1 MLWSHDPT
9 VTCSI
14 ILPTMGDKINQH
26 CLVFSMVIPQ
36 VTVVSTCNCFPQVYI
51 AEISTAKFRGIFG
64 SFTQIGLATGI
75 LLNYSIGSIP
85 GFPYFYNSLVAT
97 GTVAVFEVMM
107 VWLKE
112 TPRWLVSK
120 SHYQEAYHTL
130 IWLRGPSVN
139 TEDEIRSIESS
150 DSSSIWSAWKEFAK
164 RSVAVPVMIVIVVMF
179 FQQIGGLN
187 AISSYAASLFE
198 EAGVANPRVTATYA
212 VGGVELFSTVI
223 SIFVIDLIGRKILLI
238 ISGAGMTVGTALLGV
253 HFYITRPS
261 LCASVA
267 NSTLT
272 DLAEMLQ
279 DSTTDAPCNTQYGP
293 LAVVSI
299 ITFGFAFSVGWG
311 PVPWILLSELI
322 PLQVRGLASGIAILV
337 NWGTSAIVVGFYLE
351 YADVVQVWFAWWS
364 FAILNAAGVLFTIV
378 FIRETKGKT
387 LEDIEKYY
395 QEHRF

>member
-1 MLWSHDPT
+1 M
-9 VTCSI
+9 
-14 ILPTMGDKINQH
+14 
-26 CLVFSMVIPQ
+26 CLFLQI
-36 VTVVSTCNCFPQVYI
+36 YI
-51 AEISTAKFRGIFG
+51 AEISTAKFRGLFG
-64 SFTQIGLATGI
+64 SFVEIGLATGI

-85 GFPYFYNSLVAT
+85 GFPYFYNSLVAA
-97 GTVAVFEVMM
+97 GIVAVFEVMM

-253 HFYITRPS
+253 HFYIMRPS
-261 LCASVA
+261 LCTSVA

-279 DSTTDAPCNTQYGP
+279 ELTTDAPCNPQYGP
-293 LAVVSI
+293 LAIVSI
-299 ITFGFAFSVGWG
+299 IVYVIAFSIGWA
-311 PVPWILLSELI
+311 PVPVVLMGELI
-322 PLQVRGLASGIAILV
+322 PLRVRGLASGIATFVSL
-337 NWGTSAIVVGFYLE
+337 GTGALFVFFYVE
-351 YADVVQVWFAWWS
+351 YANLVQLWFAWWT
-364 FAILNAAGVLFTIV
+364 FTAINIVGVVFVII
-378 FIRETKGKT
+378 FIRETRGKM

-395 QEHRF
+395 EEHRF

>member
-1 MLWSHDPT
+1 MVIST
-9 VTCSI
+9 VTSE
-14 ILPTMGDKINQH
+14 N
-26 CLVFSMVIPQ
+26 
-36 VTVVSTCNCFPQVYI
+36 VSTFTCSSQVYI

-64 SFTQIGLATGI
+64 TFIPIGISAGM

-85 GFPYFYNSLVAT
+85 GFPYFYNSLVAA
-97 GTVAVFEVMM
+97 GIVAVFEVMM

-112 TPRWLVSK
+112 TPRWLVLK

-164 RSVAVPVMIVIVVMF
+164 RSVAVPVMIVIVVLF

-187 AISSYAASLFE
+187 AITSYAASLFE

-212 VGGVELFSTVI
+212 IGGVGLFTSFTFI
-223 SIFVIDLIGRKILLI
+223 LVIDLIGRKVLLI
-238 ISGAGMTVGTALLGV
+238 ISGVGMTVSTTLLGV

-261 LCASVA
+261 LCASEN

-272 DLAEMLQ
+272 HLAEILQ

-299 ITFGFAFSVGWG
+299 ITFFLAFAVGWG
-311 PVPWILLSELI
+311 PVPFILLSELI

-364 FAILNAAGVLFTIV
+364 FAILNAAGVLFVIV

-395 QEHRF
+395 REHKF